1 MGQRRFLSLICPL
14 ISLRLRASFTM
25 RVTDFSKRAC
35 RDVGVTCLR
44 QTDADVSDEM
54 DVSDV
59 SDVSDIRDGAGGAD
73 VTAVVNVA
81 DVLDV
86 GSEASP
92 EEGVVSGTGSVD
104 SGSGTLALVFF
115 LVDVRRLSW
124 RERRRSRSVSMCA
137 KRKTVRRRSSSSAGI
152 SPVCT

>member
-1 MGQRRFLSLICPL
+1 MVQRRFLRLICPV

-35 RDVGVTCLR
+35 RDVGVTCR
-44 QTDADVSDEM
+44 IQTDADVSDEM
-54 DVSDV
+54 DV

-73 VTAVVNVA
+73 VTAVVNVS

-92 EEGVVSGTGSVD
+92 E
-104 SGSGTLALVFF
+104 
-115 LVDVRRLSW
+115 
-124 RERRRSRSVSMCA
+124 
-137 KRKTVRRRSSSSAGI
+137 
-152 SPVCT
+152 

>member
-1 MGQRRFLSLICPL
+1 
-14 ISLRLRASFTM
+14 M

-35 RDVGVTCLR
+35 RDVGVTCRR

-54 DVSDV
+54 YVSDV

-73 VTAVVNVA
+73 VTAVVNVS

-92 EEGVVSGTGSVD
+92 EEGVVSGMGSVD
-104 SGSGTLALVFF
+104 
-115 LVDVRRLSW
+115 
-124 RERRRSRSVSMCA
+124 
-137 KRKTVRRRSSSSAGI
+137 
-152 SPVCT
+152 